1 MLDDGK
7 TEAVPP
13 SPFSGEK
20 DAEKKFVEFWVSK
33 LVEAVMSGIGALFL
47 WVVLRITGK
56 KPIPE
61 AGSKQKE
68 AVERILPFA
77 VWIVCFVVLWVRRF
91 LRERKVR

>member
-1 MLDDGK
+1 
-7 TEAVPP
+7 
-13 SPFSGEK
+13 
-20 DAEKKFVEFWVSK
+20 
-33 LVEAVMSGIGALFL
+33 
-47 WVVLRITGK
+47 VVLRITGK

-61 AGSKQKE
+61 AGAKQKE